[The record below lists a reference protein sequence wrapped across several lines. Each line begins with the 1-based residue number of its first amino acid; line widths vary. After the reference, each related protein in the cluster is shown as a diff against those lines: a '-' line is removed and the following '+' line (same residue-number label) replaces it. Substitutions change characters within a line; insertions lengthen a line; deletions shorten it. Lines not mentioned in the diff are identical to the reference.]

1 MFSKILSSDLVSKLI
16 LVLVSLLPIFY
27 LPLSISSINYS
38 KFIFIYLLTLVSS
51 LIFFYGKFTSKE
63 SKIKI
68 NTINLSIILILIS
81 YTVSTLFSKNFA
93 VSFWGRDFTQ
103 DSWIT
108 IFSLFLIT
116 LVISSVFKKGNILNV
131 IWLTLITS
139 GIASLVKIVYLV
151 LPSLPSFGLFYSPL
165 NNFVGKIN
173 DLAIFSVIGIV
184 IGLIALNQV
193 KLSVKF
199 RAIIYSII
207 TLNLLVVL
215 LVNFYLSLY
224 LLAGF
229 GLIYSIYKISVTK
242 TFNLFDPL
250 FFILLI
256 SIAGIIWGSALNSK
270 ISNVLNLNYLEVRPS
285 VESTM
290 SVNMSS
296 LKENLLIG
304 TGPATFEVQ
313 WPLYKPVEVLQS
325 EFWNLDFRYG
335 HGIIMSFI
343 ATTGVVG
350 AVVWSFFILCIL
362 FFSIKGILLKT
373 KDQETKFIINTIS
386 FLNLILWFVA
396 IFYIPTA
403 VVFSLAFIFTGLL
416 IAILTE
422 LKVINNREIGISDF
436 MAKSTYALIIV
447 VILLLLVGIF
457 LRFVSHTYFQRSV
470 NEISKTGDLN
480 RVKLLVEKS
489 VKYNKTDVNYRSL
502 AKANSTIIFNKI
514 SSKEELNSDEFNIII
529 SDIVKSYE
537 NAINYD
543 SKNYYNYVD
552 FANFYSDLV
561 SINFSKEDSY
571 QAAINL
577 YNIASELKPNNPFI
591 DLSKARLEFVNGN
604 LKVSK
609 EILISVIRLKPD
621 YFDAYAALSQIQLE
635 SGDTTEAVK
644 TINEYLKLFPN
655 NLDAMYQLAVIYVQV
670 EDYDNAIAQ
679 FESIYELQPREEIKK
694 WIEDLNLKI
703 NSYPVD
709 LLTETPSVIE

>member
-1 MFSKILSSDLVSKLI
+1 MFSKILNSDLVSKLI

-27 LPLSISSINYS
+27 LPLVVSSINYS
-38 KFIFIYLLTLVSS
+38 KFIFIYILTLVSS
-51 LIFFYGKFTSKE
+51 LIFFYGKFTSKD

-68 NTINLSIILILIS
+68 NTITVGIVLILIS

-116 LVISSVFKKGNILNV
+116 IVISSVFKKGNILNV

-165 NNFVGKIN
+165 NNLVGKIN
-173 DLAIFSVIGIV
+173 DLSLFSVVGIV

-199 RAIIYSII
+199 KTIIYSII
-207 TLNLLVVL
+207 TLNLLVIL

-229 GLIYSIYKISVTK
+229 GAAYSIYKISVTK
-242 TFNLFDPL
+242 RFNLFDPI
-250 FFILLI
+250 FAIVLI
-256 SIAGIIWGSALNSK
+256 TVAGIIWGSALNSK

-285 VESTM
+285 IESTM
-290 SVNMSS
+290 FVNIAS
-296 LKENLLIG
+296 LNENLLIG

-343 ATTGVVG
+343 ATVGVVG
-350 AVVWSFFILCIL
+350 VIVWSFFILSIL

-373 KDQETKFIINTIS
+373 KDLETKFIVNTVS
-386 FLNLILWFVA
+386 FLNIILWFVA

-403 VVFSLAFIFTGLL
+403 VVFSLSFIFTGLL
-416 IAILTE
+416 IAILSD
-422 LKVINNREIGISDF
+422 LKAINNKEISLNDIT
-436 MAKSTYALIIV
+436 AKSVYALIMV
-447 VILLLLVGIF
+447 VILILTAGIIF
-457 LRFVSHTYFQRSV
+457 RFISHTYFQRSV
-470 NEISKTGDLN
+470 NEISRTGDLN
-480 RVKLLVEKS
+480 KVKALVEKS

-502 AKANSTIIFNKI
+502 AKANSAIIFNKI
-514 SSKEELNSDEFNIII
+514 SSQEELNSDEFNIII
-529 SDIVKSYE
+529 ADIVKNYE

-543 SKNYYNYVD
+543 NKNYYNYVD
-552 FANFYSDLV
+552 FGNFYSDLV
-561 SINFSKEDSY
+561 SINFSKEESY
-571 QAAINL
+571 KAAMNL
-577 YNIASELKPNNPFI
+577 YNRAEELKPNNPFI
-591 DLSKARLEFVNGN
+591 SLSKARLEFVNGD
-604 LKVSK
+604 LSK
-609 EILISVIRLKPD
+609 SQEILISIIKLKPD
-621 YFDAYAALSQIQLE
+621 YLEAYTALSQIQLE
-635 SGDTTEAVK
+635 SGNETEAVN

-655 NLDAMYQLAVIYVQV
+655 NIDAMYQLAIIYVQT
-670 EDYDNAIAQ
+670 EQYEKAIEQ
-679 FESIYELQPREEIKK
+679 FESIYKIQPREEIKK
-694 WIEDLNLKI
+694 WIEDLVLKI
-703 NSYPVD
+703 NSVPINVLDVPVD
-709 LLTETPSVIE
+709 VIE